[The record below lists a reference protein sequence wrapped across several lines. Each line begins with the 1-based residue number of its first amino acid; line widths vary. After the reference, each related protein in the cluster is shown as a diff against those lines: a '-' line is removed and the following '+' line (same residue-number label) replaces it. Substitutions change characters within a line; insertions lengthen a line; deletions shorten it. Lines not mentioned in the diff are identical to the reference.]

1 MAEISE
7 PGMDQSIP
15 QAPAGGQQG
24 PNGAGQAPDEGH
36 DQAPDV
42 EAIRAELDRLKR
54 HNGQLVQDNA
64 KLKRRNENV
73 EKLSDRL
80 RGWTGLEEEYQLTPE
95 QVRDQMKAR
104 QDAEFGDAKAKGD
117 VEKLI
122 ANRDQH
128 WSKIVE
134 RKDTEIKAREDL
146 STKLRNT
153 IHEITVDREL
163 KEEIGRLVEPP
174 FVNAV
179 FAMLR
184 DKAKGVEDD
193 DVPYGVR
200 PVMMVGEDEMPIK
213 DFMKQWAEAEPDAQ
227 PFLIGNRSQGGG
239 APPGGRPGAN
249 NVPRMRRSQMTAK
262 QISDFLTQYGD
273 ARFQQLPR

>member
-1 MAEISE
+1 MAEIAE
-7 PGMDQSIP
+7 AGMDPGIP
-15 QAPAGGQQG
+15 QGPSATAQG
-24 PNGAGQAPDEGH
+24 TNGAGQQGDEGH
-36 DQAPDV
+36 DQAPDL
-42 EAIRAELDRLKR
+42 EAIRAENERLKK
-54 HNGQLVQDNA
+54 HTTQLAQDNA
-64 KLKRRNENV
+64 KLRKQRENV
-73 EKLSDRL
+73 ERLSERL
-80 RGWTGLEEEYQLTPE
+80 RGWTGLEDEYQLTPE
-95 QVRDQMKAR
+95 QVREQMKAR

-128 WSKIVE
+128 WGKIVE
-134 RKDTEIKAREDL
+134 RKDAEIKAREDL
-146 STKLRNT
+146 STKLRAT

-163 KEEIGRLVEPP
+163 KEEIGRLVEPF

-179 FAMLR
+179 FSMLR
-184 DKAKGVEDD
+184 DKAKGVEDE

-213 DFMKQWAEAEPDAQ
+213 DFLKQWAEADPDAQ